1 MVDEVKLGI
10 SFVNQRCGTNY
21 ENPDEVII
29 GAAKLAEAIIGGENV
44 DFEFDSH
51 IMAIDL
57 FRAGG
62 VVRPL
67 QSYAIRKAS
76 DIWLSRN

>member
-1 MVDEVKLGI
+1 MNEIGKGLEY
-10 SFVNQRCGTNY
+10 VNSRSNTDY
-21 ENPDEVII
+21 ENPDDVII

-67 QSYAIRKAS
+67 RSYAIRKAS

>member
-1 MVDEVKLGI
+1 MDEINLGI
-10 SFVNQRCGTNY
+10 SVVNERCGTNY
-21 ENPDEVII
+21 ETPDEVII
-29 GAAKLAEAIIGGENV
+29 GAAKLAEAIIDGKNV
-44 DFEFDSH
+44 DYEFDSH

-67 QSYAIRKAS
+67 RSYAIRKAS
-76 DIWLSRN
+76 EIWLSRN

>member
-1 MVDEVKLGI
+1 MNEIEIGLE
-10 SFVNQRCGTNY
+10 FVNERCNTNY
-21 ENPDEVII
+21 GTPDEVIC
-29 GAAKLAEAIIGGENV
+29 GAVQLADKVLAGEDV

-62 VVRPL
+62 VIRPL
-67 QSYAIRKAS
+67 RSYNMRKAS
-76 DIWLSRN
+76 EIWLSRH

>member
-1 MVDEVKLGI
+1 MVNEIDFGI
-10 SFVNQRCGTNY
+10 SIVNKRCGTNY
-21 ENPDEVII
+21 ETTDEVII
-29 GAAKLAEAIIGGENV
+29 GATKLAEAMINGENV

-67 QSYAIRKAS
+67 RSYAIRKAS

>member
-10 SFVNQRCGTNY
+10 SVVNQRCGTNY
-21 ENPDEVII
+21 ETPDEVIL
-29 GAAKLAEAIIGGENV
+29 GAAKLAEAMISGENV

-67 QSYAIRKAS
+67 RSYAIRKAS
-76 DIWLSRN
+76 KIWLSRN